1 MKKKVAL
8 FLCLAMLLTL
18 LVACGGKPSEQTSG
32 EIKET
37 SGEGDAAA
45 DDSGSMIR
53 YTLTAM
59 PKIDPGVGSD
69 FGSASL
75 IINLYDP
82 LLMPTK
88 EGGVEPWI
96 ATEWSVSD
104 DGLVWTFKIRDDVK
118 FQSGNPLTAK
128 DVAYT
133 MNRMLTLGEGFGY
146 LFTSTV
152 EEAVAVDDTT
162 VEFRCKTR
170 NGTLSAVLVRLYI
183 LDSAVVESKYGEGT
197 YGEQG
202 DYGKAYL
209 LENSAG
215 SGPYKVKE
223 YVANSHILCEQNP
236 DYWAGFDPA
245 NPKEFKA
252 YSSNE
257 SVTVKTMMQRKEL
270 EIVDSYQSAET
281 NEALDAMEG
290 VDIMNT
296 QGGNIIFLILNNSK
310 PPLDDPHVRKALAY
324 MMDYDVVCNDIFPN
338 SVQADS
344 IISNTLRGH
353 KKMYDF
359 SFDLEKAKE
368 EISLSKYKDNIA
380 DYPIEVCW
388 IAETPDREKLALLIQ
403 AVAAEVGAN
412 VKVVKTP
419 WAKVVENASS
429 PDTTPHVTTTVFT
442 GDYSEAGS
450 VLMSAIR
457 SKEVGTWQNC
467 SWINDPELDAMID
480 ESITIIDDAERI
492 AKYEEIQDYLSDK
505 CVLIPLAEL
514 IEPIAYQSSY
524 VVWEGGNPENQIP
537 VMGYVLY
544 MRDIKIYPEKK

>member
-1 MKKKVAL
+1 
-8 FLCLAMLLTL
+8 
-18 LVACGGKPSEQTSG
+18 
-32 EIKET
+32 
-37 SGEGDAAA
+37 
-45 DDSGSMIR
+45 
-53 YTLTAM
+53 
-59 PKIDPGVGSD
+59 
-69 FGSASL
+69 
-75 IINLYDP
+75 
-82 LLMPTK
+82 
-88 EGGVEPWI
+88 
-96 ATEWSVSD
+96 
-104 DGLVWTFKIRDDVK
+104 
-118 FQSGNPLTAK
+118 
-128 DVAYT
+128 
-133 MNRMLTLGEGFGY
+133 
-146 LFTSTV
+146 
-152 EEAVAVDDTT
+152 
-162 VEFRCKTR
+162 
-170 NGTLSAVLVRLYI
+170 
-183 LDSAVVESKYGEGT
+183 
-197 YGEQG
+197 
-202 DYGKAYL
+202 
-209 LENSAG
+209 
-215 SGPYKVKE
+215 
-223 YVANSHILCEQNP
+223 
-236 DYWAGFDPA
+236 
-245 NPKEFKA
+245 
-252 YSSNE
+252 
-257 SVTVKTMMQRKEL
+257 
-270 EIVDSYQSAET
+270 
-281 NEALDAMEG
+281 
-290 VDIMNT
+290 
-296 QGGNIIFLILNNSK
+296 
-310 PPLDDPHVRKALAY
+310 
-324 MMDYDVVCNDIFPN
+324 
-338 SVQADS
+338 
-344 IISNTLRGH
+344 
-353 KKMYDF
+353 MYDF

>member
-1 MKKKVAL
+1 
-8 FLCLAMLLTL
+8 
-18 LVACGGKPSEQTSG
+18 
-32 EIKET
+32 
-37 SGEGDAAA
+37 
-45 DDSGSMIR
+45 
-53 YTLTAM
+53 
-59 PKIDPGVGSD
+59 
-69 FGSASL
+69 
-75 IINLYDP
+75 
-82 LLMPTK
+82 
-88 EGGVEPWI
+88 
-96 ATEWSVSD
+96 
-104 DGLVWTFKIRDDVK
+104 
-118 FQSGNPLTAK
+118 
-128 DVAYT
+128 
-133 MNRMLTLGEGFGY
+133 
-146 LFTSTV
+146 
-152 EEAVAVDDTT
+152 
-162 VEFRCKTR
+162 
-170 NGTLSAVLVRLYI
+170 
-183 LDSAVVESKYGEGT
+183 
-197 YGEQG
+197 
-202 DYGKAYL
+202 
-209 LENSAG
+209 
-215 SGPYKVKE
+215 
-223 YVANSHILCEQNP
+223 
-236 DYWAGFDPA
+236 
-245 NPKEFKA
+245 
-252 YSSNE
+252 
-257 SVTVKTMMQRKEL
+257 
-270 EIVDSYQSAET
+270 
-281 NEALDAMEG
+281 MEG

-505 CVLIPLAEL
+505 CADSLAEL

-524 VVWEGGNPENQIP
+524 VVWKAVIRESDTGNGIRA
-537 VMGYVLY
+537 Y